1 VKREDCMTQAELEN
15 RVLRALPA
23 PPHPPINEA
32 EVLRRTG
39 LRGETVQSVLRT
51 LGAAQQV
58 RSSYPKGWHRM
69 VPRPEKLRS
78 RQSQALEMAE
88 AFVEELPFN
97 ERYESEIYLC
107 QGQALILT
115 GGEEGVREGRVT
127 VVTYDGTI
135 MEAPV
140 GSWTTLRERGN
151 KVG

>member
-1 VKREDCMTQAELEN
+1 
-15 RVLRALPA
+15 
-23 PPHPPINEA
+23 
-32 EVLRRTG
+32 
-39 LRGETVQSVLRT
+39 
-51 LGAAQQV
+51 
-58 RSSYPKGWHRM
+58 M